1 MHYERRLDTLN
12 NDSFKVVVAVT
23 QLGLALLQSHGQSVG
38 FPREEYWNG
47 LSFPFPGNPLHPG
60 IESASPALALLLH
73 WHCYL
78 DSNTLQLSHQ
88 GSWCFL
94 NIQRDFRF
102 DLWTDA
108 RLDKQSNNEYV
119 PYLLWIV
126 HAQTT
131 NKRVQ
136 QSFNI
141 KDQYIK
147 KIIFLYTSNEDCKNE
162 IKIISSRIKS

>member
-1 MHYERRLDTLN
+1 MILSKLLLLSLSWVWPSCN
-12 NDSFKVVVAVT
+12 PMDSPW
-23 QLGLALLQSHGQSVG
+23 G
-38 FPREEYWNG
+38 FPEKNIG
-47 LSFPFPGNPLHPG
+47 MGCHFLSQGILSTQGSNPH
-60 IESASPALALLLH
+60 LLH